1 MRFVLL
7 SILFLCACAQIER
20 VAPSPP
26 IAEGAFYLGGRDGYR
41 FDQDRWRANV
51 EQVFVPG
58 VRSDAIESQLRA
70 QGFTIEPV
78 GESGRK
84 AKFTWPAT
92 ESAPSPGCQPNVGV
106 LWSELE
112 GGEARLVATTTANC

>member
-1 MRFVLL
+1 MRLGLLL
-7 SILFLCACAQIER
+7 SLFLCACAQIER
-20 VAPSPP
+20 PAPSPP

-41 FDQDRWRANV
+41 FDEDRWRANV
-51 EQVFVPG
+51 ERIFGPG
-58 VRSDAIESQLRA
+58 VASDEIEDQLRA
-70 QGFTIEPV
+70 QGFVVEPV
-78 GESGRK
+78 GENGRN
-84 AKFTWPAT
+84 AKFSWPAT